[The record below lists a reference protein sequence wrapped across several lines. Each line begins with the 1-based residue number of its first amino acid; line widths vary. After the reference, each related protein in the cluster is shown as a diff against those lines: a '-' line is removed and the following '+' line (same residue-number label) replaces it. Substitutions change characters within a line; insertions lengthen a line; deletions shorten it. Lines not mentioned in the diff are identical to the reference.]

1 MRGQLRRGTIK
12 GILAVLISMGIP
24 IFINPPTFSA
34 DWKFLQKNEKG
45 EFFYDAENMIIS
57 SEQTIGVWLKVVYS
71 VTFKE
76 QEGLKDLHQTIG
88 FWEIRCKERKIRLLL
103 LSHVSEEK
111 GEEARMSSFIGALAL
126 CDLVKTTLGPKVCVC
141 VCVSISIMWLGS
153 KNKYA
158 EW

>member
-1 MRGQLRRGTIK
+1 
-12 GILAVLISMGIP
+12 MGIP

-111 GEEARMSSFIGALAL
+111 GEEVPSPPRVFQIPDWEPIPLNTIL
-126 CDLVKTTLGPKVCVC
+126 NELHETVC
-141 VCVSISIMWLGS
+141 
-153 KNKYA
+153 K
-158 EW
+158 